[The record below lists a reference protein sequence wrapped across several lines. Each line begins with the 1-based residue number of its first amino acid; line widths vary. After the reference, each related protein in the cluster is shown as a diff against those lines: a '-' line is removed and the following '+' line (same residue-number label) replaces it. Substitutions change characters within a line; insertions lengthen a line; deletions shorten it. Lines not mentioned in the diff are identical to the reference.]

1 MYINMIRYERI
12 SCMGD
17 FCLIII
23 CFFLDSVQN
32 DDDDDDDD
40 SA

>member
-1 MYINMIRYERI
+1 MIRYERI

-17 FCLIII
+17 FCLIVI
-23 CFFLDSVQN
+23 CFLDSVQN
-32 DDDDDDDD
+32 DDDDDDD